1 MCPLSHCC
9 VTKFKAKTRA
19 AVRNIG
25 LRPHFPASKRE
36 TWRSAVKKRYIWG
49 RWLVYLRLLGS
60 ELNWFQ
66 SHFRDVGRHFSLSR
80 LQECWLSCQGEPWA
94 REWKIPRS
102 MKEAHNKCVSGTKSG
117 FCKAIPN
124 NTKPGFP
131 YITHSR
137 YFASPEGFPYSGDV
151 WFDSGDVVL
160 TREM

>member
-131 YITHSR
+131 LPAKGTTWMGSFFLWPH
-137 YFASPEGFPYSGDV
+137 E
-151 WFDSGDVVL
+151 
-160 TREM
+160 